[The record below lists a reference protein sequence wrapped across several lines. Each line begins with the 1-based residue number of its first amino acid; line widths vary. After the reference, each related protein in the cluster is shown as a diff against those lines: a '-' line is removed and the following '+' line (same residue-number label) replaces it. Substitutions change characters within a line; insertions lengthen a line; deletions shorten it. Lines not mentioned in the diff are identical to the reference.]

1 MTRCTI
7 CKRELTDPASV
18 ARGWGPECDKIA
30 QERTDLARQFP
41 LGCRVRYR
49 DGNSCEGL
57 EGQVIGHRHRA
68 RKPSLLVIRVDGK
81 TFLHTALPTWVAR
94 IEEARAA

>member
-7 CKRELTDPASV
+7 CKRELTDPASI
-18 ARGWGPECDKIA
+18 ARGWGPECAKVA
-30 QERTDLARQFP
+30 QDRTDLARQFP
-41 LGCRVRYR
+41 LGCRVRYIA
-49 DGNSCEGL
+49 STSEGL

-81 TFLHTALPTWVAR
+81 TFLHTALPAWVAR